1 MEAATGTRIGEGAEP
16 IESMEWLR
24 EFGERYEAAW
34 NSGDAAAVA
43 ACAHEEVIWIDPA
56 LAEPAMGRV
65 GVADFVRTSVQAFPD
80 LTFSEPGEP
89 AIADDSLAAYV
100 PWQMTGTNSGP
111 IDPPG
116 FAATGKR
123 IEVKGFD
130 VWQFRDGLIWR
141 YEAIYDFSQLAR
153 QLGLFPPRGGF
164 AERALV
170 GVQRLRSKLPI

>member
-43 ACAHEEVIWIDPA
+43 ACAHEDVIWIDPA
-56 LAEPAMGRV
+56 LAEPAMGRA

-123 IEVKGFD
+123 IESRASTSG
-130 VWQFRDGLIWR
+130 
-141 YEAIYDFSQLAR
+141 S
-153 QLGLFPPRGGF
+153 F
-164 AERALV
+164 AT
-170 GVQRLRSKLPI
+170 G